1 LILMSTA
8 AELSPTPFGR
18 LLTAMVTPFDA
29 EGCVDLALAG
39 RLARHLVEEGSEGL
53 VVCGTTGESP
63 TLSWHEQVK
72 MLEAVRQA
80 VGPGVKVLAGTGSNS
95 TSEAVKA
102 TREAAAAGADGA
114 LLVVPYYNKP
124 PQEGLE
130 GHFREIATAAP
141 ELPLM
146 LYNVPGRTG
155 TSMAPATTA
164 QLMDCA
170 NVVSFKAASGS
181 IEEVT
186 ELRLACGPRLAVY
199 SGDDGLL
206 LPMLSAGAVGVV
218 SVASHV
224 VGRRLRHMIDAF
236 LSGQNAVALG
246 QHEQLTPLFQA
257 LFATSNPIPVKAA
270 LELSGWPVGAPR
282 LPLLPLNSAMRDS
295 LADLLT
301 ALRQT

>member
-1 LILMSTA
+1 MSIA

-29 EGCVDLALAG
+29 EGHVDLALAG

-63 TLSWHEQVK
+63 TLSWQEQVK

-102 TREAAAAGADGA
+102 TREASAAGADGA

-130 GHFREIATAAP
+130 AHFRAIATAAP

-155 TSMAPATTA
+155 TSMAPAR
-164 QLMDCA
+164 QL
-170 NVVSFKAASGS
+170 S
-181 IEEVT
+181 
-186 ELRLACGPRLAVY
+186 
-199 SGDDGLL
+199 
-206 LPMLSAGAVGVV
+206 
-218 SVASHV
+218 
-224 VGRRLRHMIDAF
+224 
-236 LSGQNAVALG
+236 
-246 QHEQLTPLFQA
+246 
-257 LFATSNPIPVKAA
+257 
-270 LELSGWPVGAPR
+270 
-282 LPLLPLNSAMRDS
+282 
-295 LADLLT
+295 
-301 ALRQT
+301 